1 MRKTQQKDLPLD
13 LPALFA
19 GENAGEYRVAGIV
32 TEEDILKTARL
43 IVERRLQRGPAMS
56 DPYAVREY
64 LGNALAGFDRE
75 VFCCLFLDNQ
85 NRILAFEKL
94 FFGTINGT
102 AVYPREVLKRAL
114 HHGAAGVIFAHNH
127 PSGLATPSAADEI
140 LTTRL
145 KEALAHVDV
154 RVLDHIVVGG
164 TDTVSFVERG
174 LL

>member
-1 MRKTQQKDLPLD
+1 MRKSQQKDLPLD

-19 GENAGEYRVAGIV
+19 GENTGEYRVAGIV
-32 TEEDILKTARL
+32 TEEDILKTARF
-43 IVERRLQRGPAMS
+43 IVERRLKRGPTMS
-56 DPYAVREY
+56 DPRVVREY
-64 LGNALAGFDRE
+64 LCHALGDLDQE
-75 VFCCLFLDNQ
+75 VFCCLFLDSQ

-114 HHGAAGVIFAHNH
+114 HNGAAGVIFAHNH
-127 PSGLATPSAADEI
+127 PSGLATPSVADEV

-145 KEALAHVDV
+145 KEALAVVDI
-154 RVLDHIVVGG
+154 RVLDHIVVAG
-164 TDTVSFVERG
+164 TDTVSFAERG